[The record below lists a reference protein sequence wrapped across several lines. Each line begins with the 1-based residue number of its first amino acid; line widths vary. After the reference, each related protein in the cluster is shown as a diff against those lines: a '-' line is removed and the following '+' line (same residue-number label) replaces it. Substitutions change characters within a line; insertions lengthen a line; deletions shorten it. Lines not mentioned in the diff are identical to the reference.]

1 MNDLLH
7 LKGRFEQAKAPNK
20 PPSVSLPRNQSVKA
34 DKLHQLREQ
43 LTKQYNFW
51 KNEKFIEGA
60 LISVYYIKIAAKSN
74 RIQGLLCK
82 SKSPSLSMV
91 GARFSDDPSPKHII
105 THYIPL
111 EVLEESIQRLDKALE
126 ILLSEFGDTI
136 TQEDLLAVKT
146 NKVKLK
152 DREISK
158 TNFMKVIV
166 DAFYVEKFDL
176 YVDSFTKEEQ
186 SIITLFRTERPT
198 VSLLSQLGIH
208 ISYDKIIDDS
218 TVLLFPDELNQLKKK
233 APYLISMGVSDI
245 TKLTKD
251 DFFPGEVSLLSIPS
265 PENEPTVGVIDT
277 MFDQSVYFSEWV
289 EWKNMLHPDIPL
301 SPNDFRHGTAVTSL
315 IVDGPSFNPKL
326 DDHLGRFRVRH
337 FGVAKDSQFSS
348 FTVLKLIDEI
358 VTTNKDIKVWN
369 LSLGSALEIS
379 KNFISPE
386 AAILD
391 RIQNENDVL
400 FVISGTNKVK
410 DTKKRMAIGSPADSI
425 NALVVNSVDFD
436 GKPASYARNGPV
448 LSFFTKPDVSYY
460 GGEKGNPIRVC
471 TPLGESFV
479 AGTSFAAPWISR
491 KLCYLIHVL
500 GLSREAAKALLIH
513 STLSWE
519 KTQKDETLIGYGI
532 VPVTIEEV
540 VQCKNDE
547 IRFVI
552 QGISEKYD
560 TYNYNLPVP
569 IYKNKH
575 PFIAQATLCYFPHCS
590 RLQGVDY
597 TSTEFDFKFGRV
609 KSTGVESLDHN
620 NQGAQDLDFTYE
632 ADARRLYRKW
642 DNVKNIR
649 ETLKKN
655 PREKKVYERGTWG
668 ISIKTKERSSEKRGE
683 NMHFGLVVTLKEIRG
698 VNRVDEFIK
707 HCNLK
712 GWLVN
717 TISIENQI
725 NLFNIA
731 EEEVHFDD

>member
-7 LKGRFEQAKAPNK
+7 LRGTFEQAKSPK
-20 PPSVSLPRNQSVKA
+20 KTPSVSLPRNQSVKA
-34 DKLHQLREQ
+34 DKLHQLKEQ

-82 SKSPSLSMV
+82 SKSPSLSIV

-111 EVLEESIQRLDKALE
+111 EVLEESIKRLDKVLE
-126 ILLSEFGDTI
+126 ILLSEFGGTV

-152 DREISK
+152 DRGISK

-186 SIITLFRTERPT
+186 SIVTLFRTERPT

-218 TVLLFPDELNQLKKK
+218 TVLLFPDELNQLKMK

-315 IVDGPSFNPKL
+315 IVDGPSFNPNL

-668 ISIKTKERSSEKRGE
+668 ISIKTKERSSEKHGE

>member
-7 LKGRFEQAKAPNK
+7 LRGRFEQAKAPNK

-126 ILLSEFGDTI
+126 ILLSEFGGTI

-218 TVLLFPDELNQLKKK
+218 TVLLFPNELNQLKKK

-251 DFFPGEVSLLSIPS
+251 DFFPGEVPLLSIPS

-315 IVDGPSFNPKL
+315 IVDGPSFNPNL

-425 NALVVNSVDFD
+425 NAMVVNSVDFD

-471 TPLGESFV
+471 TSLGESFV

-500 GLSREAAKALLIH
+500 GLSREVAKALLIH

-519 KTQKDETLIGYGI
+519 KTQTDETLIGYGI

-609 KSTGVESLDHN
+609 KSTRVESLDHN

>member
-1 MNDLLH
+1 
-7 LKGRFEQAKAPNK
+7 
-20 PPSVSLPRNQSVKA
+20 
-34 DKLHQLREQ
+34 
-43 LTKQYNFW
+43 
-51 KNEKFIEGA
+51 
-60 LISVYYIKIAAKSN
+60 
-74 RIQGLLCK
+74 
-82 SKSPSLSMV
+82 MV

-126 ILLSEFGDTI
+126 ILLSEFGGTI

-218 TVLLFPDELNQLKKK
+218 TVLLFPNELNQLKKK

-251 DFFPGEVSLLSIPS
+251 DFFPGEVPLLSIPS

-315 IVDGPSFNPKL
+315 IVDGPSFNPNL

-400 FVISGTNKVK
+400 FVISGTIK
-410 DTKKRMAIGSPADSI
+410 
-425 NALVVNSVDFD
+425 
-436 GKPASYARNGPV
+436 
-448 LSFFTKPDVSYY
+448 
-460 GGEKGNPIRVC
+460 
-471 TPLGESFV
+471 
-479 AGTSFAAPWISR
+479 
-491 KLCYLIHVL
+491 
-500 GLSREAAKALLIH
+500 
-513 STLSWE
+513 
-519 KTQKDETLIGYGI
+519 QK
-532 VPVTIEEV
+532 
-540 VQCKNDE
+540 
-547 IRFVI
+547 
-552 QGISEKYD
+552 
-560 TYNYNLPVP
+560 
-569 IYKNKH
+569 
-575 PFIAQATLCYFPHCS
+575 
-590 RLQGVDY
+590 
-597 TSTEFDFKFGRV
+597 
-609 KSTGVESLDHN
+609 
-620 NQGAQDLDFTYE
+620 
-632 ADARRLYRKW
+632 
-642 DNVKNIR
+642 
-649 ETLKKN
+649 TLKN
-655 PREKKVYERGTWG
+655 VWPSVLLLTP
-668 ISIKTKERSSEKRGE
+668 
-683 NMHFGLVVTLKEIRG
+683 
-698 VNRVDEFIK
+698 
-707 HCNLK
+707 
-712 GWLVN
+712 
-717 TISIENQI
+717 
-725 NLFNIA
+725 
-731 EEEVHFDD
+731 

>member
-1 MNDLLH
+1 
-7 LKGRFEQAKAPNK
+7 
-20 PPSVSLPRNQSVKA
+20 
-34 DKLHQLREQ
+34 
-43 LTKQYNFW
+43 
-51 KNEKFIEGA
+51 
-60 LISVYYIKIAAKSN
+60 
-74 RIQGLLCK
+74 
-82 SKSPSLSMV
+82 
-91 GARFSDDPSPKHII
+91 
-105 THYIPL
+105 
-111 EVLEESIQRLDKALE
+111 
-126 ILLSEFGDTI
+126 
-136 TQEDLLAVKT
+136 
-146 NKVKLK
+146 
-152 DREISK
+152 
-158 TNFMKVIV
+158 
-166 DAFYVEKFDL
+166 
-176 YVDSFTKEEQ
+176 
-186 SIITLFRTERPT
+186 
-198 VSLLSQLGIH
+198 
-208 ISYDKIIDDS
+208 
-218 TVLLFPDELNQLKKK
+218 
-233 APYLISMGVSDI
+233 
-245 TKLTKD
+245 
-251 DFFPGEVSLLSIPS
+251 
-265 PENEPTVGVIDT
+265 

-315 IVDGPSFNPKL
+315 IVDGSSFNPNL

-632 ADARRLYRKW
+632 AEARRLYRKW

-668 ISIKTKERSSEKRGE
+668 ISIKTKERSSEKHGE

>member
-34 DKLHQLREQ
+34 DKLHQLKEQ

-111 EVLEESIQRLDKALE
+111 EVLEESIKRLDKVLE
-126 ILLSEFGDTI
+126 ILLSEFGGTV

-152 DREISK
+152 DRGISK

-186 SIITLFRTERPT
+186 SIVTLFRTERPT

-218 TVLLFPDELNQLKKK
+218 TVLLFPNELNQLKKK

-668 ISIKTKERSSEKRGE
+668 ISIKTKERSSEKHGE

>member
-7 LKGRFEQAKAPNK
+7 LRGRFEQAKAPNK

-126 ILLSEFGDTI
+126 ILLSEFSGTI

-218 TVLLFPDELNQLKKK
+218 TVLLFPNELNQLKKK

-251 DFFPGEVSLLSIPS
+251 DFFPGEVPLLSIPS

-315 IVDGPSFNPKL
+315 IVDGPSFNPNL

-471 TPLGESFV
+471 TSLGESFV

-519 KTQKDETLIGYGI
+519 KTQTDETLIGYGI